1 MKLSLLFTAAVAF
14 AATQIPAAID
24 TITKDTVAL
33 NETVAHWNGL
43 PLSLLGIVG
52 KSNSLLNDIK
62 KGTKTAKAS
71 DPLTFDEALN
81 VATVTV
87 DLATDVHQTLD
98 TIVRSKPRFD
108 VYLIVSPILKKV
120 LKDQKAATVDF
131 SNAVV
136 SKVPADL
143 QAVAKNLIQPIY
155 DDFDKAIAAYS

>member
-1 MKLSLLFTAAVAF
+1 MKLSLLFSAAVAF
-14 AATQIPAAID
+14 AATQIPAALD

-62 KGTKTAKAS
+62 KGTKTAQAS
-71 DPLTFDEALN
+71 DPLTFDEAIS
-81 VATVTV
+81 VATGTT

-98 TIVRSKPRFD
+98 TIVRTKHRFD
-108 VYLIVSPILKKV
+108 FYLIVSPILKKV
-120 LKDQKAATVDF
+120 LKDQRAATVDF
-131 SNAVV
+131 SNAVIA
-136 SKVPADL
+136 KVPENL
-143 QAVAKNLIQPIY
+143 QEVAKNLIQPIY

>member
-52 KSNSLLNDIK
+52 KSNSLLSDIK

-136 SKVPADL
+136 SKVPENL